1 MAIITISRGSYSR
14 GRQVAEKLGQR
25 LGYKVISREVLIS
38 TSAQFNIPEIKLK
51 KYFRPIQASLPP

>member
-1 MAIITISRGSYSR
+1 MAIITISRESYSQ

-38 TSAQFNIPEIKLK
+38 TSEEFNIPEI
-51 KYFRPIQASLPP
+51 